1 MRIVTD
7 GTRLRDE
14 HGRERVFHGI
24 NLVAKG
30 DHEPHG
36 SFIDRGFKGTWT
48 KHDLEDL
55 AARGFTLVRLGVMW
69 AAVEPEP
76 GAYDKDYLDWI
87 VEQLDLIHDAGMA
100 VLLDSHQ
107 DLYSQSFGDGAPY
120 WATLSGHQFAATEL
134 WSDAYLTSA
143 ALHEAL
149 DAFWTN
155 APGPGGVGLQE
166 RFAAMWAHVAAKV
179 GEHPAVVGYDLL
191 NEPAPGS
198 AAPDIFAA
206 LIGTFATVTGQDPHQ
221 VFADF
226 EDPDAKLAQLAR
238 LEDEDVYRKIGDAT
252 VPLVQAFETDSVG
265 PMMERVAAAVRAVDG
280 ETLLAREHSYFANMG
295 VPSGQPALADTAWV
309 YSPHGYDLT
318 VDSPA
323 IALSSNIR
331 AGVIFSRHKETQNRL
346 AVPVIVGEWG
356 ALSLGEGVH
365 AHGEFLLDL
374 FDSYGWSWTYW
385 VWEPG
390 FAGSEAAAT
399 LDRPRPIA
407 FAGTAQSWRVEGKAL
422 HATWE
427 GQDGEQPSVFF
438 VPEWAQTQP
447 ITVRRDGVEIAV
459 RQDGPWISVDP
470 GLGYFELSPA
480 R

>member
-1 MRIVTD
+1 MQIITD

-30 DHEPHG
+30 NHEPHG
-36 SFIDRGFKGTWT
+36 SFIERGFKGAWT

-69 AAVEPEP
+69 AAVEPAP
-76 GAYDKDYLDWI
+76 GNYDQDYLDWI

-100 VLLDSHQ
+100 ALLDSHQ
-107 DLYSQSFGDGAPY
+107 DLYSQGFGDGAPR
-120 WATLSGHQFAATEL
+120 WATLGSQQFDATEL
-134 WSDAYLTSA
+134 WSDAYLTSP

-149 DAFWTN
+149 DAFWAN
-155 APGPGGVGLQE
+155 APGPGGVGLQD
-166 RFAAMWAHVAAKV
+166 RFAAMWAHVAA
-179 GEHPAVVGYDLL
+179 GIGGHPAVVGFDIL

-198 AAPDIFAA
+198 SAPGIFEA
-206 LIGTFATVTGQDPHQ
+206 LIGTFAAVTGQDPHQ

-226 EDPDAKLAQLAR
+226 DEPEAKLAQLAR
-238 LEDEDVYRKIGDAT
+238 LEDEEVYRQVGDAIF
-252 VPLVQAFETDSVG
+252 PLVQAFENEAVA

-280 ETLLAREHSYFANMG
+280 QTLLAREHSYFANMG
-295 VPSGQPALADTAWV
+295 VPSGQPALADPAWV

-318 VDSPA
+318 VDTPA

-331 AGVIFSRHKETQNRL
+331 AGVIFSRHKETQDRL
-346 AVPVIVGEWG
+346 QVPVIVGEWG
-356 ALSLGEGVH
+356 ALSLGEGVR
-365 AHGEFLLDL
+365 AHGEFLMDL
-374 FDSYGWSWTYW
+374 FDSYSWSWTYW

-399 LDRPRPIA
+399 LTRPRPIA
-407 FAGTAQSWRVEGKAL
+407 FAGTARSWRVEGSAL
-422 HATWE
+422 HAAWE
-427 GQDGEQPSVFF
+427 GQEGGQPSVFF
-438 VPEWAQTQP
+438 VPGGAETHS
-447 ITVRRDGVEIAV
+447 VSVLRDGIEIDV

-470 GLGYFELSPA
+470 GPGYFELSPA